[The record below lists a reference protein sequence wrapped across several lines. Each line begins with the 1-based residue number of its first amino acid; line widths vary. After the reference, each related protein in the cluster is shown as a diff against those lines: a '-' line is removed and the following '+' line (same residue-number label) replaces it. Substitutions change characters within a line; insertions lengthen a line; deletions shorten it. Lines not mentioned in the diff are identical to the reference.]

1 MKKTLALMVALGM
14 AHALPVCAQ
23 QAADEA
29 VAEAASPDV
38 DTAGDPSRL
47 SVELMRKAPNALLLA
62 IAEGD
67 QRAIAVGER
76 GHVLVSESRQDWRQV
91 ADVPTRSTLTAVAAV
106 GNSAW
111 AVGHDQVII
120 HSSDGGLTWVSQ
132 RAVPFDEDNV
142 DDPRNGAPLLDVLFL
157 DQNTGFAVG
166 AYGLMLRTEDAG
178 ANWTPV
184 PITAGTE
191 AAAAS
196 EASAGSDPESD
207 EWTFS
212 DEDLAL
218 DEESDPHLNAIV
230 QTGDG
235 SLFVAAERG
244 SAFRSSDKG
253 TTWERIQLPYEGSM
267 FGAIGYAGR
276 RVLVFGLRGNSLES
290 PDLGQ
295 TWKAID
301 TGTELSLQGGAALGN
316 GGAVIVGN
324 DGLVLVRGDDGAFRR
339 LKFEAGGVLSDV
351 LPIGGSGQLV
361 LAGER
366 GVSQFLAQ

>member
-1 MKKTLALMVALGM
+1 MKKTLLLMLAFGL

-23 QAADEA
+23 QAAGDA
-29 VAEAASPDV
+29 GDEAASPDV
-38 DTAGDPSRL
+38 AENDPSRL
-47 SVELMRKAPNALLLA
+47 SVEVMRRVPDALVLA
-62 IAEGD
+62 IADGD

-76 GHVLVSESRQDWRQV
+76 GHVLVSESRQDWRQI
-91 ADVPTRSTLTAVAAV
+91 AGVPTRSTLTAVTAV
-106 GNSAW
+106 GNRAW

-120 HSSDGGLTWVSQ
+120 HSSDGGLTWVRQ
-132 RAVPFDEDNV
+132 RAKPFDEDEV
-142 DDPRNGAPLLDVLFL
+142 DDPRNGAPFLDVIFL
-157 DQNTGFAVG
+157 DQDTGFAVG
-166 AYGLMLRTEDAG
+166 AYGLMLRTDNAG
-178 ANWTPV
+178 ATWTRV

-191 AAAAS
+191 AAAAN
-196 EASAGSDPESD
+196 EAAAGSESEED

-212 DEDLAL
+212 EEDLAL

-244 SAFRSSDKG
+244 SAFRSSDQGK
-253 TTWERIQLPYEGSM
+253 TWERIQLPYEGSM

-290 PDLGQ
+290 HDLGE

-324 DGLVLVRGDDGAFRR
+324 DGLVIVRGEDGALRR
-339 LKFEAGGVLSDV
+339 LKFEAGGVLADV